1 MHGGIISPSVDMWAM
16 GVMLYLLLTGCFLFD
31 GEDECLRAARLRRR
45 LSVIHRIETFDADAL
60 EFPSYLS
67 AVTQVP
73 VLS

>member
-1 MHGGIISPSVDMWAM
+1 M

-31 GEDECLRAARLRRR
+31 GEDEW
-45 LSVIHRIETFDADAL
+45 

-73 VLS
+73 TLS

>member
-1 MHGGIISPSVDMWAM
+1 M

-31 GEDECLRAARLRRR
+31 GEDECLSAARLRRR

-60 EFPSYLS
+60 EFPSYVS

-73 VLS
+73 TLS